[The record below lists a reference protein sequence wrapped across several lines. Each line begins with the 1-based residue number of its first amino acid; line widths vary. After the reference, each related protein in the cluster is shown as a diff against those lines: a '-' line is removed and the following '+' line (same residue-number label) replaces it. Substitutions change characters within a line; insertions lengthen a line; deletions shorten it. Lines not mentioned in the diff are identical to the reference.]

1 METQQPRKRRR
12 AKGSEEQDNQQ
23 ENFLFVDSSDQQG
36 TSKPDRAS
44 RSFVMQQARKQ
55 KTWSTKKFPANS
67 AAKRTS
73 KAPSQDDGP
82 DGTGSLSW
90 VHYAPK
96 NESSHKGEKI
106 VPYRFGGSQ
115 SEQPAVCRL
124 PFCNGDFCS
133 QSHHSPPRADVLN
146 LSPRGRG
153 RLEIAPIGVFDPFNT
168 LPVRADPRS
177 FALINHYCR
186 NLVPLMIPLDIRR
199 QSQIGRDEYLASAV
213 RDEARGAFTHTIMCA
228 AALHRFAMGAGP
240 LNDVLYH
247 KAESISKINAN
258 LSDPGFRVHDNNI
271 AAVFNLLNI
280 EESLL
285 GIVSAGGGRPGL
297 AFDPQQK
304 LMHLNGLR
312 AMLQQRGGLAG
323 LSSSRCLQAFILW
336 HSIAHSIA
344 SFEQPYAALID
355 TEGRAYTYT
364 IPESPKYPSRSS
376 PVQVLRLLR
385 DLKIDVN
392 LRDIAADVSLLSSD
406 MTSWL
411 DDPKCP
417 LDPVELQKHGFLLL
431 QRCLA
436 FLDESIAPKSPLEQ
450 SVCLAIMIF
459 VIRITQPTD
468 VNFKT
473 MISASLPRLR
483 EALKK
488 TSIFKWSDS
497 PDILLWVLTLGTLAA
512 QGSPHMGFFTQY
524 STVAFADAGID
535 NNTSCDELLARMKM
549 CLWQSSL
556 MDNAVKK
563 LWVKIG
569 IAKGDDEWLVVD
581 DEPDTETV
589 SHMSSPDGQSET
601 TVASLTSTR
610 FFS

>member
-12 AKGSEEQDNQQ
+12 AKGSEEQDGQQ

-67 AAKRTS
+67 AAKRSS
-73 KAPSQDDGP
+73 KAPPRDDSP
-82 DGTGSLSW
+82 SEKGSLSW

-96 NESSHKGEKI
+96 DESLHKGEKI
-106 VPYRFGGSQ
+106 VPYRGGGSPL
-115 SEQPAVCRL
+115 EQPAVCRL

-133 QSHHSPPRADVLN
+133 QSHHSPPCSDELK
-146 LSPRGRG
+146 LSPRSRG
-153 RLEIAPIGVFDPFNT
+153 RLEIAAIGVLDPFNA

-177 FALINHYCR
+177 YALIDHYSR
-186 NLVPLMIPLDIRR
+186 NVVPLMIPVDLRR
-199 QSQIGRDEYLASAV
+199 RSRAGRDEFLASAI
-213 RDEARGAFTHTIMCA
+213 RDDARGAFTHTVLCS
-228 AALHRFAMGAGP
+228 AALHRFAMGVGP
-240 LNDVLYH
+240 LDDVLYH
-247 KAESISKINAN
+247 KAESVSKINAN

-285 GIVSAGGGRPGL
+285 GIVSAGGGWPGL

-344 SFEQPYAALID
+344 SFEQPYASLID
-355 TEGRAYTYT
+355 TNGRAYTYT
-364 IPESPKYPSRSS
+364 IPASPKSPPRSS
-376 PVQVLRLLR
+376 PVQVLRLFR
-385 DLKIDVN
+385 DLNLDID
-392 LRDIAADVSLLSSD
+392 LQDIAADVSLLSSD

-411 DDPKCP
+411 DDPNCP
-417 LDPVELQKHGFLLL
+417 LDPIELQKHGFLLL

-436 FLDESIAPKSPLEQ
+436 FLDESTAPKSPLEQ
-450 SVCLAIMIF
+450 CVCLALIIF
-459 VIRITQPTD
+459 VIRITQPAD
-468 VNFKT
+468 YSFKT
-473 MISASLPRLR
+473 MVAASLPRLR

-488 TSIFKWSDS
+488 TSIFSWSDS

-512 QGSPHMGFFTQY
+512 QGSQHMGFFTRY
-524 STVAFADAGID
+524 STVAFADAGVD
-535 NNTSCDELLARMKM
+535 SNTSCEDLLARMKR
-549 CLWQSSL
+549 CLWHSSL

-563 LWVKIG
+563 LWVKFG
-569 IAKGDDEWLVVD
+569 LAKSGDEGPVEDDEL
-581 DEPDTETV
+581 DTDTV
-589 SHMSSPDGQSET
+589 SHVSSPDGIDEAA
-601 TVASLTSTR
+601 VGRLTSTR
-610 FFS
+610 FFT